1 MICAACVKYSAE
13 SMRSTPTMNILL
25 GSVHITMLL
34 QTTGTDENC
43 RLTEAKAAMD
53 LKQGPVRLRI
63 LTLAADHNQLVFLT
77 SQCVGPMDG

>member
-1 MICAACVKYSAE
+1 
-13 SMRSTPTMNILL
+13 MNILS

-53 LKQGPVRLRI
+53 LKKANDSVKYKVAGGTVREATQKDFDR
-63 LTLAADHNQLVFLT
+63 F
-77 SQCVGPMDG
+77 

>member
-1 MICAACVKYSAE
+1 MICVACVKFSAD
-13 SMRSTPTMNILL
+13 SMRSTPTMNILS

-43 RLTEAKAAMD
+43 RLTEANAAMD
-53 LKQGPVRLRI
+53 LKQGSVGLLI

-77 SQCVGPMDG
+77 CQCVGSMDG

>member
-1 MICAACVKYSAE
+1 
-13 SMRSTPTMNILL
+13 MNTLS

-53 LKQGPVRLRI
+53 LKQGPVGLRI
-63 LTLAADHNQLVFLT
+63 LTLTADHNQLVFLT
-77 SQCVGPMDG
+77 CWRQKYCWSHLQIVRLQMY

>member
-1 MICAACVKYSAE
+1 
-13 SMRSTPTMNILL
+13 MNILL

-53 LKQGPVRLRI
+53 LKQGPVGLRI

-77 SQCVGPMDG
+77 CQCVRPMDG

>member
-1 MICAACVKYSAE
+1 
-13 SMRSTPTMNILL
+13 
-25 GSVHITMLL
+25 MLL
-34 QTTGTDENC
+34 QTTGTDENY

-53 LKQGPVRLRI
+53 LKQGPVGVRI